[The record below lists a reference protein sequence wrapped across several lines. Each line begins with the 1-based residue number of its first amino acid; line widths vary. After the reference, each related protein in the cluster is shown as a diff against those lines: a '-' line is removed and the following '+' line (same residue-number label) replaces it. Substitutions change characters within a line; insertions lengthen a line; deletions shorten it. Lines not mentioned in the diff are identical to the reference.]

1 MSPDRLKL
9 LDEQLGA
16 SAPRALA
23 ELTDAQVRDLAD
35 SVRTARHRQAA
46 ELAAAGE
53 QALRHIPKLFR
64 GPVRKV
70 AGS

>member
-1 MSPDRLKL
+1 MSTDRLKA

-16 SAPRALA
+16 PAPRALA
-23 ELTDAQVRDLAD
+23 DLTDAQVRDLAD
-35 SVRTARHRQAA
+35 SIRAARHRQAA

-53 QALRHIPKLFR
+53 QALRHIPKLLR

-70 AGS
+70 VGS

>member
-1 MSPDRLKL
+1 MSTDRLKA

-16 SAPRALA
+16 PAPRALA

-35 SVRTARHRQAA
+35 SIRAARHAQAA

-53 QALRHIPKLFR
+53 QALRHIPKLLR

-70 AGS
+70 VG